1 MQEHCSRQGV
11 PWHGSQD
18 AAEHAAAE
26 ELARRSDALLPS
38 LSQSHP
44 HMAGV
49 QHVAFQDWAPTVAS
63 YIRCS
68 EQEYPNGHIQSRSER
83 WTARHCSMP
92 AKIPRC
98 ADPGPRKVK
107 PCYFASKC
115 LCRGT
120 GKRVKLLAA
129 NFRKVLQDRCSP
141 PPLKQKFADGFCL
154 LLFRPAETT
163 PARREP
169 LAEHIGFFYRP
180 TKCCSWSSHASR
192 PLLPCQL
199 DLLQASETYMRSLAK
214 DLSNR
219 FAFTQ
224 TLKFSCCSIWTLHGV
239 CLACS
244 SRRRAGQDSS
254 TTWCCTQKAQALSLS
269 LCGETSR
276 RAFSGWSWF
285 SAARG

>member
-1 MQEHCSRQGV
+1 MSIGHTNMQTLSQEYHQLSAHERQHFETKGRLATQAHRAGAAAFQKTGCKKTSLVDSSIETYGFFSWQGMFDQIPAVSEMLSEPVPPAASLEREQLQSRLIDIVLAANREALLHPVQAYTEEALKKFVWYARKSMDSIMQEHCSRQGV

-129 NFRKVLQDRCSP
+129 NFPQGAPGLVQLTSI
-141 PPLKQKFADGFCL
+141 
-154 LLFRPAETT
+154 ETEV
-163 PARREP
+163 R
-169 LAEHIGFFYRP
+169 
-180 TKCCSWSSHASR
+180 
-192 PLLPCQL
+192 
-199 DLLQASETYMRSLAK
+199 
-214 DLSNR
+214 
-219 FAFTQ
+219 
-224 TLKFSCCSIWTLHGV
+224 
-239 CLACS
+239 
-244 SRRRAGQDSS
+244 
-254 TTWCCTQKAQALSLS
+254 
-269 LCGETSR
+269 
-276 RAFSGWSWF
+276 
-285 SAARG
+285 